1 MDDKDIPKIKTENID
16 IDTLLREKEK
26 IDSLIKRKFTREITV
41 MFTDLSGSTQ
51 MSEELGDLAMRAI
64 LKRHHDIIRPLV
76 ESNNGVLVKTM
87 GDGTMSY
94 FENAADAVNSAI
106 QIQNSI
112 MEFNEE
118 KGDPLL
124 LIRCGLNT
132 GMGIVE
138 KTDVYG
144 DVVNV
149 AQRYEALATAREIL
163 ISVETYEMVKDVPGI
178 TVVFLKE
185 TNIKGKGDIPKKVY
199 KVLWDPE
206 DVERYAARIKSG
218 EMVTFKV
225 DGEEEEEENEGSEAK
240 TAVGFFA
247 PRLMIE
253 QKGKSAVFFEIDKDE
268 MVIGRSSKTDIQ
280 LPEVYI
286 SRRHAKVVKEGEM
299 FYIEDLDSNVGTV
312 FKGQKIKRQELR
324 HGDEFS
330 IGSVRLVFMS
340 ERIGERKEP
349 LANASEK
356 IVGVDTD
363 ATMHIDRKKVF
374 LVKVFE
380 GNTMVAKHELRD
392 IPLLIGRVNEC
403 DVRLGNPAVSRQH
416 ARIYT
421 VGETVIV
428 EDLKSNN
435 GTYVNGSNISKVDVG
450 IDDEIR
456 IGPFTIFIIDPS
468 QQDEEEK
475 SNKLTLAEKMLS
487 FLHKK

>member
-1 MDDKDIPKIKTENID
+1 MEDKDFPKIKTENID

-26 IDSLIKRKFTREITV
+26 IDKLIKSQFTREITV

-51 MSEELGDLAMRAI
+51 MSEELGDLTMRAI
-64 LKRHHDIIRPLV
+64 LKKHHDIIRPLV
-76 ESNNGVLVKTM
+76 ESHNGVLVKTM

-94 FENAADAVNSAI
+94 FYSAADAVASAI
-106 QIQNSI
+106 QIQRGIQHYNLGK
-112 MEFNEE
+112 EE
-118 KGDPLL
+118 PPL

-132 GMGIVE
+132 GLGIVE

-163 ISVETYEMVKDVPGI
+163 MSSETYEMVSDLPDLTI
-178 TVVFLKE
+178 VFLKE
-185 TNIKGKGDIPKKVY
+185 TNIKGKGDKPKKVF
-199 KVLWDPE
+199 KVLWDEE
-206 DVERYAARIKSG
+206 DIERYEARKKAGDIDILADD
-218 EMVTFKV
+218 EA
-225 DGEEEEEENEGSEAK
+225 EEDQGPSEAK

-253 QKGKSAVFFEIDKDE
+253 QKGRSAVFFEIDKDE

-286 SRRHAKVVKEGEM
+286 SRRHARIIKEGEM
-299 FYIEDLDSNVGTV
+299 FYIEDLESNVGTL
-312 FKGQKIKRQELR
+312 FKGQRIRRQELK
-324 HGDEFS
+324 HGDEFTL
-330 IGSVRLVFMS
+330 GSVRLVFLS
-340 ERIGERKEP
+340 ERTAEAHAAP
-349 LANASEK
+349 LADSSLKVMGA
-356 IVGVDTD
+356 DTG
-363 ATMHIDRKKVF
+363 ATMSIDRKKSF
-374 LVKVFE
+374 LIKVYE
-380 GNTMVAKHELRD
+380 GKTMVAKHELRD
-392 IPLLIGRVNEC
+392 IPLMIGRVNEC

-435 GTYVNGSNISKVDVG
+435 GTYVNGTAINKVDVG

-456 IGPFTIFIIDPS
+456 VGPFTIFIIDPS
-468 QQDEEEK
+468 MQDDEEK
-475 SNKLTLAEKMLS
+475 NSKLGLAEKMLS